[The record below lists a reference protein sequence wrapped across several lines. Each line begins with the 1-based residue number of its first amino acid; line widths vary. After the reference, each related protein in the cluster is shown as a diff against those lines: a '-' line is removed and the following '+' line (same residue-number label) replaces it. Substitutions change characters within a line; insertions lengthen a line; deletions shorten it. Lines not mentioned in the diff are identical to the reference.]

1 MAYYRLKPQQA
12 LLLAQALYR
21 KALLLKPDD
30 FITHTALAQTWYYLT
45 PFEPEKALADWK
57 KAYELASDDSE
68 RQGILL
74 HYARVAI
81 LSGKFDEAEK
91 QLEEITY
98 AKHQELKKTLLQNLN
113 ERRKL
118 AQEKSASDSPAP
130 SQAKPESAEPVPL
143 P

>member
-98 AKHQELKKTLLQNLN
+98 AKHQELKKNSSRTSMKGANSLRKKVPQILLL
-113 ERRKL
+113 L
-118 AQEKSASDSPAP
+118 P
-130 SQAKPESAEPVPL
+130 SQARIR
-143 P
+143 